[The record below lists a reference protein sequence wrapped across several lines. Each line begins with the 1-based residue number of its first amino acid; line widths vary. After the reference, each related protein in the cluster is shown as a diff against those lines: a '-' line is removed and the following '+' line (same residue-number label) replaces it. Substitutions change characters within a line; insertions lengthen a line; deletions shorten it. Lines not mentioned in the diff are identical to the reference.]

1 MKADRELR
9 DLVLEIFNEQG
20 DVTIAGMVRE
30 LEARGLN
37 HHRLTVTGYLH
48 ALVDM
53 GHLEMRSVPPA
64 KLFTLRSTPKRNLFS
79 VVGDCCRR
87 LASSEGKAVEL
98 AVGTLEHI
106 LDRPVFLSEVT
117 QAGFSR
123 TGALRQL
130 GRKERAEAVRRL
142 ELCGINVLEGE
153 PLFRAKDIPPGDL
166 DRVMRETLLEVM
178 GAQGERAKE
187 VRQTALT
194 LEQFG

>member
-9 DLVLEIFNEQG
+9 DLILEIFNEKG

-30 LEARGLN
+30 LEARGVN

-48 ALVDM
+48 ALADTGYLQV
-53 GHLEMRSVPPA
+53 RSVPPA
-64 KLFTLRSTPKRNLFS
+64 KLFTLRSSSKRTLFG
-79 VVGDCCRR
+79 VVGECSRR
-87 LASSEGKAVEL
+87 LTSSEGKAVEL

-106 LDRPVFLSEVT
+106 LDRPLFLSELT

-123 TGALRQL
+123 TGNLRQL
-130 GRKERAEAVRRL
+130 GKKERAEEVKRL
-142 ELCGINVLEGE
+142 EQCGIEPPEGE
-153 PLFRAKDIPPGDL
+153 PLFRAREVPSSEM
-166 DRVMRETLLEVM
+166 DRLMREALLDAME
-178 GAQGERAKE
+178 AQNERARE